1 MSLLPYFLG
10 GYMVG
15 WGIANAMKGEWT
27 SAMWCW
33 IAAVAVLVLS
43 VGFSRWRER
52 HSRHAA
58 ILDQRQARR
67 DGYPAG
73 PPVEVWSMNADEWE
87 AARQKA
93 LSDIGCSYTD
103 LAGMARFEDF
113 YTPAHRKLWAAM
125 GGWKGYHRWQED
137 LELKARDGHVNAE
150 RSRREER

>member
-1 MSLLPYFLG
+1 MS
-10 GYMVG
+10 
-15 WGIANAMKGEWT
+15 I
-27 SAMWCW
+27 MW
-33 IAAVAVLVLS
+33 VLIGFATGAGTGVLTT
-43 VGFSRWRER
+43 VMYLADTHR

-58 ILDQRQARR
+58 ILDQREARR
-67 DGYPAG
+67 DGDPAG

-150 RSRREER
+150 HSGREER